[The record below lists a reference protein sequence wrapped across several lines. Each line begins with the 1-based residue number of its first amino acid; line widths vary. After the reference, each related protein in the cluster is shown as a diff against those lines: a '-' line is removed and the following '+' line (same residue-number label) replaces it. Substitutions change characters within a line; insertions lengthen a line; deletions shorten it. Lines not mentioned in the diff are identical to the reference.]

1 MISTGKGSNPFTPKI
16 NKYYNKLIVKKKLLN
31 FWTFS
36 GIELKKIFL
45 FNYKFIFCFYKKRN
59 TFFEYNT
66 CISIIKKIF
75 PLFHSIVNNQANIL
89 FIGSHSFYMQSFFF
103 GESNYI
109 SKLMEEKLGSFTNF
123 FIEGFNFFKNKK
135 LKKNASIIFFF
146 SFSNDFLILE
156 SNKKRIPSIGL
167 INVNN
172 SISLLDYPI
181 FLNSFYF
188 YNVYF
193 FSRLIFKYILRLL

>member
-1 MISTGKGSNPFTPKI
+1 
-16 NKYYNKLIVKKKLLN
+16 
-31 FWTFS
+31 
-36 GIELKKIFL
+36 
-45 FNYKFIFCFYKKRN
+45 
-59 TFFEYNT
+59 
-66 CISIIKKIF
+66 
-75 PLFHSIVNNQANIL
+75 
-89 FIGSHSFYMQSFFF
+89 MQSFFF